1 MSAINSYRALLHTV
15 GPAYILVAF
24 LGRIPLAM
32 SQLGTLMVVSN
43 ATGSYGIGG
52 AAAGAL
58 ALVNAFGAPFA
69 GSLSDRIGQRPVVAI
84 QSIAGALGLVSIVW
98 ISSLHVHPGVIVLVA
113 AFAGVAI
120 PQIGPL
126 ARVRW
131 SPIVSDR
138 EDSHRLIDAAFSY
151 EGAADEASFVL
162 GPTLVGFLVAI
173 VNPSG
178 ALIAAAV
185 ILGLFGTWF
194 ALHPT
199 AQMRNDVT
207 APGTDSLIS
216 LALFVL
222 ALAQFSIGMVFGS
235 SQTGSLVVAIE
246 NNRPAMAGLMHAMLG
261 VGSVVAGLTV
271 AALPESISYAKRAQ
285 VSAVGLFT
293 LSVPLLFADT
303 ITHVVVVIFFLGF
316 AVAPFMISNF
326 ALAGHIVQS
335 DRVGMAMTLLA
346 GATGIGY
353 AAGATLAG
361 RLADFSG
368 HTASFAVTVMAG
380 LLAVIVS
387 RFSKA

>member
-113 AFAGVAI
+113 AFAGLAI

>member
-1 MSAINSYRALLHTV
+1 
-15 GPAYILVAF
+15 
-24 LGRIPLAM
+24 M
-32 SQLGTLMVVSN
+32 SQLGTLIVVSN

-113 AFAGVAI
+113 AFAGLAI

>member
-32 SQLGTLMVVSN
+32 SQLGTLIVVSN

-113 AFAGVAI
+113 AFAGLAI

>member
-113 AFAGVAI
+113 AFAGLAI

-178 ALIAAAV
+178 TLIAAAV

-303 ITHVVVVIFFLGF
+303 IAHVVVVIFFLGF

-380 LLAVIVS
+380 LLAVIMS